1 MNIRYPIYEGVYRIL
16 TPVPLFCLPLRNQ
29 VNHFSSQS
37 NAALFCSRWG
47 LRLCLCLLDGEEI
60 NDYLQE

>member
-1 MNIRYPIYEGVYRIL
+1 LSTKKTYFSKETK

>member
-1 MNIRYPIYEGVYRIL
+1 METK

-37 NAALFCSRWG
+37 NAALFGSRWG